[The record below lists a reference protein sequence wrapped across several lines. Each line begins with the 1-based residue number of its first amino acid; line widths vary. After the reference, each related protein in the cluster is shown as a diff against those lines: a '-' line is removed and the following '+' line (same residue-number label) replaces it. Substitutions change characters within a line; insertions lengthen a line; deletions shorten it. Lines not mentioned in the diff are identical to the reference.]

1 MESKCA
7 GCLQVLPNKEKIT
20 CKLCKKTYD
29 IQCANITITH
39 FNKVMTVAQKNS
51 WNCQTC
57 KCKIPKT
64 GNINT
69 PIRAP
74 IESQPTDSE
83 ENNVTLRKLPT
94 NSNLDISS
102 FQDLSVLGDTQ
113 YLEDKET
120 PLSTTKGVL
129 TLENLSEMI
138 ILRLRE
144 NNQSIIAEIQN
155 TIQIEINKAIAKMR
169 EDIDRKTDSLFKE
182 NEQRLEDIEIIN
194 KKIEKLNIENEKLRN
209 EIKGL
214 NNQKTAKHLTCTESN
229 CKKIVLYGFPEHY
242 KEPDYDQQYR
252 LIDLCRE
259 KLNIDLTGFNV
270 ISELDLQ
277 LF

>member
-1 MESKCA
+1 
-7 GCLQVLPNKEKIT
+7 
-20 CKLCKKTYD
+20 
-29 IQCANITITH
+29 
-39 FNKVMTVAQKNS
+39 MTVAQKNS

-214 NNQKTAKHLTCTESN
+214 NNQKRQNT
-229 CKKIVLYGFPEHY
+229 
-242 KEPDYDQQYR
+242 
-252 LIDLCRE
+252 
-259 KLNIDLTGFNV
+259 
-270 ISELDLQ
+270 
-277 LF
+277 